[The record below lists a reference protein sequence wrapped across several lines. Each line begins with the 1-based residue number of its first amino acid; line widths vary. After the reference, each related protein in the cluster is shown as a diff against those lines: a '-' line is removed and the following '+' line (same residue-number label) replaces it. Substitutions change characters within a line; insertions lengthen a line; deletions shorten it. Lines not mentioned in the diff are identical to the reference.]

1 MENSNNSQNILHY
14 FKKNWF
20 QVTIICFLLFVLVRK
35 DFSFQFNMN
44 NPDNVEQPTKKSVE
58 HKNKQTELLTQK
70 SSDNKVESNKSGIL
84 DRFGLSF
91 IGGGVAATPKSEF
104 RKADE
109 RTVEAY
115 LKRFAHVAISER
127 KKYGVPSSI
136 ILANGL
142 YHSFAG
148 SRDITQSG
156 NNHFGIKCSSD
167 WQGDQVS
174 FQNECYR
181 IYENAWMSFRDHSL
195 FVTSGKYSK
204 LIELGQTDYKSWAK
218 ALEKSGFSEFS
229 DLEKN
234 LIEIIEKYELFHLD
248 YQ

>member
-1 MENSNNSQNILHY
+1 MENSNQSINILQY
-14 FKKNWF
+14 FKKHWF
-20 QVTIICFLLFVLVRK
+20 QIIIVSFLLFVLMRK

-44 NPDNVEQPTKKSVE
+44 NPDNVEQPSKRPAEMKQ
-58 HKNKQTELLTQK
+58 KNKELLTQK
-70 SSDNKVESNKSGIL
+70 VEDEKAEQQKPGLL

-91 IGGGVAATPKSEF
+91 IGGGVVSAPKSELSNI
-104 RKADE
+104 DE
-109 RTVEAY
+109 KTVEAY

-142 YHSFAG
+142 FHSFAG
-148 SRDITQSG
+148 SRDIAQSG
-156 NNHFGIKCSSD
+156 NNHFGIGCSSD
-167 WQGDQVS
+167 WQGDKLT
-174 FQNECYR
+174 FQNHCYR

-195 FVTSGKYSK
+195 FLTSGKYSN
-204 LIELGQTDYKSWAK
+204 LLQFDQTDYKSWAK
-218 ALEKSGFSEFS
+218 ELEKRDFSEFP

-234 LIEIIEKYELFHLD
+234 LIEIIEKYGLSELD